1 MDFPLNRPGLH
12 DSDLSRVFRYAPQET
27 TVARFLAKDPALL
40 LWPLKSPED
49 SRAWLKR
56 DMPSIQEDSGI
67 VLILARR
74 AGENTSL
81 FAQLDAGAA
90 TFGHAKADTY
100 FKESFNEKNRS
111 YSWPDGKAL
120 STSSGKV
127 RERHDKGG
135 IRGGGRELR
144 QVPFEREVF
153 HEICQAFYVHSSI
166 SRAISRADVPLFSRA
181 DITITQDSPEG
192 LEHPAIVYIC
202 RSANTWA
209 NDLALT
215 VTYFPQS
222 NLAFGILF
230 GCTASIE
237 KKVLNRLAETKEYGF
252 HPLLLPGIFAEL
264 ERERMVEVVEST
276 IDRVEE
282 AIFELDTGSS
292 VTGSSRETSE
302 TGHPSGARY
311 VRRTVWLNTTF
322 LRTRLRIWKTQ
333 LHKMIEEIEQLSS
346 DQSILAPGAYDKV
359 FGYMEDQHAGQYNH
373 SPVQR
378 TDGLIRDRLRAIVEE
393 FDEMIGDCSMRV
405 DGMTIATQWSQGDTN
420 VDIATAAGR
429 DSSQMR
435 SISLV
440 TMIFLPGT
448 FFATVFS
455 MTFFNWNSENG
466 VVVSGY
472 VWIYFLITVVFTI
485 MTLFL
490 WWYFLVHRQMAAR
503 GVSSTSRP
511 GVLERM
517 KLSFRS
523 LTDRSGSNKDL
534 EE

>member
-1 MDFPLNRPGLH
+1 MFIN
-12 DSDLSRVFRYAPQET
+12 
-27 TVARFLAKDPALL
+27 
-40 LWPLKSPED
+40 
-49 SRAWLKR
+49 
-56 DMPSIQEDSGI
+56 
-67 VLILARR
+67 
-74 AGENTSL
+74 
-81 FAQLDAGAA
+81 DA
-90 TFGHAKADTY
+90 T
-100 FKESFNEKNRS
+100 
-111 YSWPDGKAL
+111 
-120 STSSGKV
+120 
-127 RERHDKGG
+127 
-135 IRGGGRELR
+135 
-144 QVPFEREVF
+144 
-153 HEICQAFYVHSSI
+153 
-166 SRAISRADVPLFSRA
+166 
-181 DITITQDSPEG
+181 
-192 LEHPAIVYIC
+192 VYIC

-405 DGMTIATQWSQGDTN
+405 DGMTIATQWVGRSRMSSCSL
-420 VDIATAAGR
+420 IATTYRGLI
-429 DSSQMR
+429 D
-435 SISLV
+435 ICSLKAIR
-440 TMIFLPGT
+440 M
-448 FFATVFS
+448 
-455 MTFFNWNSENG
+455 
-466 VVVSGY
+466 
-472 VWIYFLITVVFTI
+472 
-485 MTLFL
+485 
-490 WWYFLVHRQMAAR
+490 
-503 GVSSTSRP
+503 STSQRLLGEIP
-511 GVLERM
+511 ARCDPYPW
-517 KLSFRS
+517 SR
-523 LTDRSGSNKDL
+523 
-534 EE
+534 